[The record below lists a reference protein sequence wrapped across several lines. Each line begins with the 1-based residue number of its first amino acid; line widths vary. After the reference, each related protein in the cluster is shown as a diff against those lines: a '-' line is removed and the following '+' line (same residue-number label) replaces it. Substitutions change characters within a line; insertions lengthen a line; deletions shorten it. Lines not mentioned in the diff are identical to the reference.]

1 LVKFLDLLLWN
12 PVLILVLG
20 ILGFVEKGAVPL
32 VRQLGRRWLFL
43 SIPWSYELSITSR
56 SSELVSPND
65 YLVSS
70 IWFLLFTG
78 QVVIGT

>member
-1 LVKFLDLLLWN
+1 
-12 PVLILVLG
+12 
-20 ILGFVEKGAVPL
+20 VEKGAVPL